1 MKDYIKLFK
10 NTFKGINVNALNFDA
25 SIWTFRKTILFLAIF
40 IMLYGVSAY
49 GIDIFSQLY
58 LNPLELLPEGS
69 QWLHESPIQFFIGHF
84 FFSSLNPKI
93 AYVFVQLIGFSLLI
107 GSYILLLKNRKIEHS
122 ELFLTLAMS
131 PFFLVIFTWHGTP
144 DLFLIASCFGMLAT
158 SERYQYLFPFYF
170 FISVFSH
177 PQITIFYVLF
187 FIILNQLKPNT
198 LLLFSLTFS
207 YAIHFGYIQELGD
220 FSNRMDFILEK
231 SQRILGTL
239 LRKPFFSLFCT
250 FGWLW
255 MPILFYRNLL
265 TKRVI
270 IVAIMCF
277 GILLTVDHTRVF
289 VFSIFLYWFTCLKKS
304 LYQITLKKFQDF
316 YQLVFITFSVPKA
329 PGGDVLIQR
338 GLLLAPIN
346 FKSRRFKLSI
356 NCCCK

>member
-1 MKDYIKLFK
+1 
-10 NTFKGINVNALNFDA
+10 
-25 SIWTFRKTILFLAIF
+25 
-40 IMLYGVSAY
+40 MLYGVSAY

-277 GILLTVDHTRVF
+277 GITFLTVDHTRVF
-289 VFSIFLYWFTCLKKS
+289 VLLNLPILVYLSQKIPISNYIKEISRFLPIGL
-304 LYQITLKKFQDF
+304 LLLFQF
-316 YQLVFITFSVPKA
+316 QKA
-329 PGGDVLIQR
+329 PGGDVFDTAWSSFWLPLILNR
-338 GLLLAPIN
+338 VGLN
-346 FKSRRFKLSI
+346 
-356 NCCCK
+356 